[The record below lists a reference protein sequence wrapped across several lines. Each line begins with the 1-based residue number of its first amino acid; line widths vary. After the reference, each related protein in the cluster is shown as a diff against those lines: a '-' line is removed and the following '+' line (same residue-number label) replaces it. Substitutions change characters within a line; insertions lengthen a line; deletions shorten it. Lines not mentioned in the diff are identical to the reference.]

1 MALIKT
7 THCAYFTIPLILRG
21 NTAVNRTQHSNTMKE
36 KDHIF
41 AAPIERLGDFCFDHQ
56 VADVFPDMIKRS
68 VPGYSNII
76 SAIGM
81 MTARFAQPDS
91 RLYDLGCSLGAATQ
105 EMRRNLNQS
114 GCRIVAV
121 DNSAAMVER
130 ARNHLAAFR
139 SDVAVELLEADICDI
154 HIENAS
160 VVVLNFTLQFIEPS
174 RREALL
180 SNIYNGLKP
189 GGVLIL
195 SEKFVSEDN
204 TINELLID
212 LHHDFKR
219 ANGYSELE
227 ISQKRTALENVL
239 RPDSPEQHKARLG
252 AIGFA
257 HVDMWFQC
265 FNFGSM
271 VAIK

>member
-1 MALIKT
+1 M
-7 THCAYFTIPLILRG
+7 H
-21 NTAVNRTQHSNTMKE
+21 E

-41 AAPIERLGDFCFDHQ
+41 AAPIAQLGDFCFDQ
-56 VADVFPDMIKRS
+56 RVAEVFPDMIKRS

-81 MTARFAQPDS
+81 MTVRFAQPDS
-91 RLYDLGCSLGAATQ
+91 QLYDLGCSLGAATQ
-105 EMRRNLNQS
+105 EMRRNLTRP
-114 GCRIVAV
+114 GCKIIAV
-121 DNSAAMVER
+121 DNSPAMLER
-130 ARNHLAAFR
+130 AQNHLASFK
-139 SDVAVELLEADICDI
+139 SDVEVELQQADICDLQ
-154 HIENAS
+154 IENAS
-160 VVVLNFTLQFIEPS
+160 VVVLNFTLQFIDPA

-180 SNIYNGLKP
+180 ANIYRGLNP
-189 GGVLIL
+189 GGILIL
-195 SEKFVSEDN
+195 SEKFLSPDN
-204 TINELLID
+204 QVNELLID

-227 ISQKRTALENVL
+227 ISQKRNALENVM
-239 RPDSPEQHKARLG
+239 RPDTPELHKARL
-252 AIGFA
+252 ARVGFQ